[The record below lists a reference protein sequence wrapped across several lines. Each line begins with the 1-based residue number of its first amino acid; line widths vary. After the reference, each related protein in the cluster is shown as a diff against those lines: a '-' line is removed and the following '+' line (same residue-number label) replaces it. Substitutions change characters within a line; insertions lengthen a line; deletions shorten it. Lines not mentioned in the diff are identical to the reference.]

1 MPIEI
6 RELVIRAR
14 IEPRAQPDG
23 SSRRAGERSRPTPE
37 RAPSAEDVLR
47 VMRDKQER

>member
-14 IEPRAQPDG
+14 IEP
-23 SSRRAGERSRPTPE
+23 SRSADTTRPAT
-37 RAPSAEDVLR
+37 RQGVDARTRKGLADD
-47 VMRDKQER
+47 VMRILKDKRER

>member
-14 IEPRAQPDG
+14 IEPRRTADNN
-23 SSRRAGERSRPTPE
+23 ARPAARQDTGAST
-37 RAPSAEDVLR
+37 RKNVSDD
-47 VMRDKQER
+47 VMRILKDKRER